1 MVKPKFKN
9 KEFVL
14 LLIGPSGS
22 GKGTQADFLASRISK
37 LRIIR
42 TGPMLRRLAKRDTLT
57 AKYLEPYLEKGLLVP
72 GWLASFT
79 WMKVVFESVL
89 YGENLLFDGA
99 PRQVSEARLL
109 DEVMSW
115 HKKPLPKAIFLEIN
129 PKESQRRLILRGR
142 SDDTKEAIKERI
154 KFYYKNVIPVVN
166 YFKKQGR
173 LIRVN
178 GEQAPEKVAEDIR
191 KVLKL

>member
-1 MVKPKFKN
+1 MIKPKFKN
-9 KEFVL
+9 KEFIL

-22 GKGTQADFLASRISK
+22 GKGTQAGFLASRISK

-42 TGPMLRRLAKRDTLT
+42 TGPMLRKLAKRNTLT
-57 AKYLEPYLEKGLLVP
+57 AKYLSPYLQKGLLVP

-89 YGENLLFDGA
+89 FGENLLFDGA

-109 DEVMSW
+109 DEVMGW
-115 HKKPLPKAIFLEIN
+115 HKKPLPKAIFLDIN
-129 PKESQRRLILRGR
+129 PKESQRRLLLRGR
-142 SDDTKEAIKERI
+142 SDDTAEAIKERI
-154 KFYYKNVIPVVN
+154 KFYYKNVIPVIR
-166 YFKKQGR
+166 YFEKNKR

-178 GEQAPEKVAEDIR
+178 GEQGPEKVSEDIR
-191 KVLKL
+191 KALKL